1 MPAYSCG
8 DLTPGPHPW
17 DNECHRLRSA
27 TGKKQVAGTL
37 LHGCP
42 VPKSALGDQ
51 KADPQKSRLNRGPHI
66 GGEPTPIQVEIGE
79 EPIAADARNN
89 GGNASLGAGHESG
102 RVCICMSWDG
112 CVIPYIV

>member
-17 DNECHRLRSA
+17 DNECPRLRSA

-42 VPKSALGDQ
+42 VAKSVLRHL
-51 KADPQKSRLNRGPHI
+51 KADPQKSRLNRARI
-66 GGEPTPIQVEIGE
+66 GGEPTPIQVEMSRS
-79 EPIAADARNN
+79 ARSRSRLMHATTA
-89 GGNASLGAGHESG
+89 GIRLGLGTNPAGLAFECLG
-102 RVCICMSWDG
+102 WLRD
-112 CVIPYIV
+112 PYIV